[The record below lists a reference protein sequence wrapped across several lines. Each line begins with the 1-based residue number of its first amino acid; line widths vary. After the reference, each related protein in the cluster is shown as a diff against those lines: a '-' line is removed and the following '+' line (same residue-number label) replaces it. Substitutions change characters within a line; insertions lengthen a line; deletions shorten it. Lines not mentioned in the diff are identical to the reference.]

1 MVKTSRIP
9 VAIVVGVVGGLFT
22 LLMADTV
29 WALTSPFPTSWRYF
43 VGGLVGISAGWQVGG
58 AALALEK
65 HLIV

>member
-29 WALTSPFPTSWRYF
+29 WALTAPLPTSWRYF
-43 VGGLVGISAGWQVGG
+43 VGGLVGIAAGWWVGG
-58 AALALEK
+58 AALSLEE
-65 HLIV
+65 HQIV